1 MMVQLEGWQL
11 DGRGDWSRGEEGD
24 SSLESREKE
33 DARRGGFAPRGT
45 PRTHK
50 SGGGKLCLGSRMRC
64 KSP

>member
-11 DGRGDWSRGEEGD
+11 DGRGTGQGERRGLVLGEQG
-24 SSLESREKE
+24 KE

-45 PRTHK
+45 PHTHK
-50 SGGGKLCLGSRMRC
+50 NGGGKLCSGSRMRC